1 MVRGSLGAR
10 GLSITSFRCSPTD
23 RVAQRGQLVNQP
35 ASMHADVQLQPA
47 ARFSRE
53 IDRTMETPSS
63 SFSDRQKKSFEDRD
77 DHFAPSNC
85 TANYDAFY
93 VDPCDWN
100 YGYCL
105 PRKRIETRFTRTL
118 LKSLFPWLVF
128 FFLRFF
134 FLFMEFRINEKKRG
148 GKTFPFFRSME
159 QWSLENASKKRFF
172 SFSLNWW
179 RKSC

>member
-85 TANYDAFY
+85 TTNYDAFY

-128 FFLRFF
+128 FFKIFLSFYGISNKWEEKGRQNLSFFPFDGASKMLRV
-134 FLFMEFRINEKKRG
+134 EKKI
-148 GKTFPFFRSME
+148 
-159 QWSLENASKKRFF
+159 F

-179 RKSC
+179 RESC

>member
-1 MVRGSLGAR
+1 M
-10 GLSITSFRCSPTD
+10 SITSFRCSPTD

-35 ASMHADVQLQPA
+35 TSMHADVQLQPA

-100 YGYCL
+100 WLL
-105 PRKRIETRFTRTL
+105 PSSKEDRNEIYADFVEIAL
-118 LKSLFPWLVF
+118 PLIGF
-128 FFLRFF
+128 FF
-134 FLFMEFRINEKKRG
+134 
-148 GKTFPFFRSME
+148 
-159 QWSLENASKKRFF
+159 
-172 SFSLNWW
+172 
-179 RKSC
+179 